1 MVYYI
6 IKTIK
11 VPYFTELNTLKKKKK
26 YNSTTVIGM
35 LFGFISTKNVKYVY
49 MF

>member
-1 MVYYI
+1 MI
-6 IKTIK
+6 MKI
-11 VPYFTELNTLKKKKK
+11 EK

-35 LFGFISTKNVKYVY
+35 LFGFISIKNVKYVY